1 MAVDF
6 QGTIR
11 TFVDSNPRVSGAI
24 FADLDGAE
32 IAAYPPRSR
41 DTLQHCAA
49 YGGIALRRLTVAER
63 LAGRAPIQE
72 LVLQGDEGAFMAVPI
87 GSQYQFIAT
96 LDGPVAA
103 ARDGSA
109 IHQIAQQLA
118 IAAHI

>member
-32 IAAYPPRSR
+32 IAAYPPQSR
-41 DTLQHCAA
+41 DALQHCAA

-87 GSQYQFIAT
+87 GSQPIHRY
-96 LDGPVAA
+96 LDGSVAA

-109 IHQIAQQLA
+109 IHEVAQQLA
-118 IAAHI
+118 LAAHI